1 MREIDQVRITLLRMF
16 RGAVQLPQEIIDE
29 MLKAFL
35 HTQDAAI
42 KVQAYGR
49 GLLQRFRSHR
59 LITKDFNRQ
68 ASREYQEYLTASGT
82 GSPYHAYEG
91 YHINLDDM
99 RHPFLHGYRFARD
112 HHQFITEDYEGIN
125 AKWYT
130 RAHRESR
137 KALAYH
143 FHKDASR
150 NRHCLSAKLQEAR
163 YAIHGQPIPAP
174 TLKGV
179 FGWLQGR
186 YTRFVI
192 RRLNWRAHRSR
203 LGVKL
208 LDFSSN

>member
-1 MREIDQVRITLLRMF
+1 MREIDEVRITLLRLF
-16 RGAVQLPQEIIDE
+16 RGAVRLPDEIIDE

-35 HTQDAAI
+35 HTRGAAI

-68 ASREYQEYLTASGT
+68 ASKEYQEWLEYRLPHTVLQMQEA
-82 GSPYHAYEG
+82 P
-91 YHINLDDM
+91 M
-99 RHPFLHGYRFARD
+99 RFARD
-112 HHQFITEDYEGIN
+112 HHQFITKDYEGIN

-150 NRHCLSAKLQEAR
+150 NRHCLSAELQEGR
-163 YAIHGQPIPAP
+163 YAIHGQPIPCP

-186 YTRFVI
+186 YTRFVK